1 MPITRTS
8 GVGTTSVLPFRGD
21 EFKYKY
27 PNRLQLGPRMEFHS
41 KLVMKIL
48 DKAMRGYQQMAS
60 KHSEWDEINSMLK
73 AYVHPEEL
81 KENDADG
88 GYNKI
93 IVPVSKITLETI
105 LTYMMAAFIQDPI
118 WTYGGTG
125 PEDIVKA
132 QLHQDIVNIHS
143 RRYTH
148 PMKLYTGMRDMFAY
162 GIGAS
167 HAKWHTEL
175 SRQTTLN
182 PETLQREAGDLVVI
196 GEGNDLMEIDPYRL
210 ILDPNVP
217 AHDPQ
222 RGEFIGWVSRTTYP
236 RLRNLELQNPDMFFN
251 VQYLK
256 KMDGTSGN
264 FTREGSER
272 RFGDPTSPDLERP
285 IDVLWL
291 YVDLIPEEWKLG
303 KGKEPEKWLFALA
316 GDAVI
321 ISARPTGLHH
331 GQFPVAVGAPDTD
344 GYSALPISRL
354 GTVHDLQ
361 EHVNFLFSSH
371 IENVKRSVNNELIY
385 DPMMLNEKDML
396 DPKPGKRIR
405 LRKAAWGR
413 GGIDSYWG
421 QIKIQDLTQNN
432 MSDVAFLRALGN
444 EAAGT
449 PDAVRGNVVNQGP
462 RISSAQA
469 QAART
474 SQLSRLE
481 KDAQLIS
488 WQYMRPLGRMFVAH
502 NQQFMTEPVFL
513 DTTGQLGD
521 TLRQIFPGQQAPN
534 NQLRVEFRD
543 LLGGPLD
550 VMVGDGTIPG
560 REDAQSWIQFL
571 QVAGSVP
578 QVLQSLDMNRLIMH
592 IARQLGAKSV
602 DQFIN
607 TQVQVL
613 PEEQVQRRV
622 QAGNLVAPNRGSL

>member
-1 MPITRTS
+1 MPIARQGEIATR
-8 GVGTTSVLPFRGD
+8 LNPLRGN
-21 EFKYKY
+21 EFQYRY
-27 PNRLQLGPRMEFHS
+27 PNRLQLGPRQTFHS
-41 KLVMKIL
+41 ELAMKLL
-48 DKAMRGYQQMAS
+48 DKATRGWQRMQPRHADW
-60 KHSEWDEINSMLK
+60 KEIDSMLR
-73 AYVHPEEL
+73 AYVEPEEL
-81 KENDADG
+81 QENDEDG
-88 GYNKI
+88 GYKKI

-118 WTYGGTG
+118 WSFVGTG
-125 PEDIVKA
+125 PEDVVKSM
-132 QLHQDIVNIHS
+132 LHQEVINVHA
-143 RRYTH
+143 RRNSL
-148 PMKLYTGMRDMFAY
+148 PMKLYPAMRDMFAY
-162 GIGAS
+162 GVGAS
-167 HAKWHTEL
+167 HAKWHKDL
-175 SRQTTLN
+175 VRQTIVDPQGNRVPGNLEVLT
-182 PETLQREAGDLVVI
+182 
-196 GEGNDLMEIDPYRL
+196 EGNDLMEIDPYRL

-236 RLRNLELQNPDMFFN
+236 RLRNAELQNPDMFFN

-256 KMDGTSGN
+256 LIDGTSGTFN
-264 FTREGSER
+264 HQTAPP
-272 RFGDPTSPDLERP
+272 RFGESSVDQERP

-303 KGKEPEKWLFALA
+303 RGKEPEKWLFALA
-316 GDAVI
+316 GDAVVI
-321 ISARPTGLHH
+321 CARPTGLHH
-331 GQFPVAVGAPDTD
+331 GKFPVAVGAPDTD
-344 GYSALPISRL
+344 GYTAAPISRL
-354 GTVHDLQ
+354 GSVHDMQ
-361 EHVNFLFSSH
+361 EHINFLFSSH
-371 IENVKRSVNNELIY
+371 IENVKRSVNNEIIY
-385 DPMMLNEKDML
+385 DPMMLNERDML

-413 GGIDSYWG
+413 GGIDNYWG

-432 MSDVAFLRALGN
+432 MSDVAFLRAMGN

-449 PDAVRGNVVNQGP
+449 PDALRGNVVNQGP

-513 DTTGQLGD
+513 NTTGQLGD
-521 TLRQIFPGQQAPN
+521 VLRRIFPGQRAPGD
-534 NQLRVEFRD
+534 QLRVEFGD
-543 LLGGPLD
+543 LLGGPFD

-560 REDAQSWIQFL
+560 REDAQAWIQFL

-578 QVLQSLDMNRLIMH
+578 QVLQSLDMNRLVMH

-607 TQVQVL
+607 TEIQVQT
-613 PEEQVQRRV
+613 PEQVQRRV
-622 QAGNLVAPNRGSL
+622 QAGNLVAPNRGVV